1 MLKIAFVVGTSALLS
16 ACYIVQQ
23 EKFEQSVHE
32 WIHTD
37 MPFAQAISI
46 LGNKGMICSGGNPAS
61 CTRIRGGLQLY
72 SCVERVNVSFA
83 GPYMLV
89 DRIEVPKIA
98 CSGL

>member
-46 LGNKGMICSGGNPAS
+46 LGNHGMVCSGGNPAS
-61 CTRIRGGLQLY
+61 CSRSRGGLQPY
-72 SCVERVNVSFA
+72 SCVELVRVGFG

-89 DRIEVPKIA
+89 DKIEIPKIA
-98 CSGL
+98 CTGL